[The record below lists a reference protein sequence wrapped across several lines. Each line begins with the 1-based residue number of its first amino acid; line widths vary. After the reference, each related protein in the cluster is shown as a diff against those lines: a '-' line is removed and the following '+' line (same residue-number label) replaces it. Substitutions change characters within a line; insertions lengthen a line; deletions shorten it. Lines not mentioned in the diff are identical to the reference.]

1 MTQQKKVRGY
11 FGWADRP
18 EKAYYL
24 NVVNAESPQEAMAL
38 FAKDATAII
47 YGRKVQS
54 AIIVEEVTQESFRRN
69 VSLGILP

>member
-1 MTQQKKVRGY
+1 MSEKTSVY

-24 NVVNAESPQEAMAL
+24 GTAVAYSPREAMEL
-38 FAKDATAII
+38 FAKNATAIV

-54 AIIVEEVTQESFRRN
+54 AIIVEQRTEESFKRN
-69 VSLGILP
+69 RMLGLL

>member
-1 MTQQKKVRGY
+1 MSEKRK
-11 FGWADRP
+11 FLGWADRP
-18 EKAYYL
+18 EKAYFL
-24 NVVNAESPQEAMAL
+24 GIVAADSPKEAMEI